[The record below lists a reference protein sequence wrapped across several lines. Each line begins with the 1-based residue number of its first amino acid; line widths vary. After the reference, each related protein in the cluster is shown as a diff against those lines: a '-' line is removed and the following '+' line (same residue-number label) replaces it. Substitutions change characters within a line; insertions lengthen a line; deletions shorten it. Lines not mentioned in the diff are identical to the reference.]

1 MGIRR
6 ILIPIDYSEN
16 SKAALAYGAELAVSF
31 GAALDI
37 VHVWD
42 RPTYVTDA
50 VMVQRPGEAHK
61 PIGELIR
68 ENAQKDMD
76 EFMASIT
83 LPSGVP
89 VQTRLL
95 SGDPAA
101 TLVAELK
108 KAEHDLVVLSTHG
121 AAAGARLMAKR
132 RAKRS
137 EKRTSQ
143 SLRSSWGFL
152 GRSGGVGVIA

>member
-6 ILIPIDYSEN
+6 ILIPIDYSDN
-16 SKAALAYGAELAVSF
+16 SKAALSYGAELAVTF
-31 GAALDI
+31 GASLDI

-68 ENAQKDMD
+68 ENAQRDMD
-76 EFMASIT
+76 EFMSSVT

-89 VQTRLL
+89 TQTRLL

-101 TLVAELK
+101 TLLAELK
-108 KAEHDLVVLSTHG
+108 KAQHDLVVLSTHG
-121 AAAGARLMAKR
+121 RTGVAHLLLGSIAEKLVRLSPVPVLTVPLPG
-132 RAKRS
+132 RA
-137 EKRTSQ
+137 
-143 SLRSSWGFL
+143 
-152 GRSGGVGVIA
+152 

>member
-6 ILIPIDYSEN
+6 IMVPIDYSEN
-16 SKAALAYGAELAVSF
+16 SKAALAYGAELALSF

-42 RPTYVTDA
+42 RPTYVSDA

-68 ENAQKDMD
+68 ENAQKDMN
-76 EFMASIT
+76 EFMATIS

-89 VQTRLL
+89 TQSRLL
-95 SGDPAA
+95 SGEPAA

-108 KAEHDLVVLSTHG
+108 KGEHDLVVLSTHG
-121 AAAGARLMAKR
+121 RTGIAHLLLGSIA
-132 RAKRS
+132 
-137 EKRTSQ
+137 EKLVRMSPVPVLTVPV
-143 SLRSSWGFL
+143 R
-152 GRSGGVGVIA
+152 GRG

>member
-1 MGIRR
+1 MAPMAIRR
-6 ILIPIDYSEN
+6 ILVPIDYSEN
-16 SKAALAYGAELAVSF
+16 SKAALSYGAELAQSF

-42 RPTYVTDA
+42 RPTYVSDA

-68 ENAQKDMD
+68 ENAQKDMN
-76 EFMASIT
+76 EFMATVT

-89 VQTRLL
+89 TQSRLL
-95 SGDPAA
+95 SGEPAS

-108 KAEHDLVVLSTHG
+108 KGEHDLVVLSTHG
-121 AAAGARLMAKR
+121 RTGIAHLLLGSIAEKLVRMSPVPVLTVPLSGR
-132 RAKRS
+132 R
-137 EKRTSQ
+137 
-143 SLRSSWGFL
+143 
-152 GRSGGVGVIA
+152 

>member
-31 GAALDI
+31 GASLDI

-68 ENAQKDMD
+68 ENAQKDMN
-76 EFMASIT
+76 EFMADVT

-89 VQTRLL
+89 AQTRLL
-95 SGDPAA
+95 SGDPAS
-101 TLVAELK
+101 TLIAELK
-108 KAEHDLVVLSTHG
+108 KGEHDLVVLSTHG
-121 AAAGARLMAKR
+121 RTGIAHLLLGSIAEKLVRL
-132 RAKRS
+132 S
-137 EKRTSQ
+137 PVPVLTVP
-143 SLRSSWGFL
+143 LL
-152 GRSGGVGVIA
+152 GRG

>member
-6 ILIPIDYSEN
+6 ILVPIDYSEN
-16 SKAALAYGAELAVSF
+16 SKVALTYATELAVSF
-31 GAALDI
+31 GASLDI

-50 VMVQRPGEAHK
+50 VMVQRPGEGHR

-76 EFMASIT
+76 EFMASVS

-89 VQTRLL
+89 SQSRLL
-95 SGDPAA
+95 SGEPAA
-101 TLVAELK
+101 TLISELK
-108 KAEHDLVVLSTHG
+108 KAGHDLVVLSTHG
-121 AAAGARLMAKR
+121 RTGFAHLLLGSIAEKLVRLSPVPVLTVPLK
-132 RAKRS
+132 
-137 EKRTSQ
+137 
-143 SLRSSWGFL
+143 
-152 GRSGGVGVIA
+152 GRP

>member
-16 SKAALAYGAELAVSF
+16 SKVALAYGAELAVSF
-31 GAALDI
+31 GASLDI

-50 VMVQRPGEAHK
+50 VMVQRPGEGHR

-76 EFMASIT
+76 EFMAGIT
-83 LPSGVP
+83 LPNGVP
-89 VQTRLL
+89 SRTRLL
-95 SGDPAA
+95 SGEPAA

-108 KAEHDLVVLSTHG
+108 KGEHDLVVLSTHG
-121 AAAGARLMAKR
+121 RTGFAHLLLGSIAEKLVRL
-132 RAKRS
+132 S
-137 EKRTSQ
+137 PVPVLTVP
-143 SLRSSWGFL
+143 LP
-152 GRSGGVGVIA
+152 GRG